1 MTAPVKHPATL
12 AAQALGHIDVA
23 TGALIPPLHT
33 ATTYERDPDNQ
44 YRRGRS
50 YGRADNPTVDHA
62 QALLNALDGG
72 QGCLLFAS
80 GMAAATTVFQALSP
94 TDHVIA
100 PRVMYWGLRHWLLS
114 FARPWGLAVD
124 LVDTTDLA
132 ALAAALRPGS
142 TKLVWIETPANPTWA
157 ITDIAAAAKLAH
169 QAGARLAVDGTAAT
183 PVLTRPVALGADLV
197 MHSATK
203 YLNGHGDVVAGALV
217 TAQADDLWTRI
228 TALRH
233 DAGAILG
240 PFEAWLLLRGLR
252 TLYLRVERAS
262 ASAQFLAERLQGH
275 PQVAGVLYPGLPD
288 HPGHAIALRQ
298 MQGGFGAMLSLRV
311 KGGEAAAIATAALTK
326 IWQRATSLGGVESLI
341 EHRASIEGPD
351 TPVPADLL
359 RLSVGIEHADDLLA
373 DLTQALDRI
382 AAETLTALARY
393 PANEGEHHGEQS

>member
-1 MTAPVKHPATL
+1 MTDPQKHLATL
-12 AAQALGHIDVA
+12 AAQALGHVDAA

-33 ATTYERDPDNQ
+33 ATTYQRDPDNQ

-72 QGCLLFAS
+72 AGCLLFAS
-80 GMAAATTVFQALSP
+80 GMAGATTVFQALAP
-94 TDHVIA
+94 GNHVVA
-100 PRVMYWGLRHWLLS
+100 PQVMYWGLRHWLLS
-114 FARPWGLAVD
+114 FARPWGLEVD
-124 LVDTTDLA
+124 LIDTTDLA
-132 ALAAALRPGS
+132 ALAAAIRPGR
-142 TKLVWIETPANPTWA
+142 TNLVWIETPANPTWA
-157 ITDIAAAAKLAH
+157 ITDIAAAARLAH
-169 QAGARLAVDGTAAT
+169 EAGAWLAVDGTAAT
-183 PVLTRPVALGADLV
+183 PVLTRPLALGADLV

-217 TAQADDLWTRI
+217 TARADDLWARI

-262 ASAQFLAERLQGH
+262 ASAQFLAERLRQH
-275 PQVAGVLYPGLPD
+275 PQVASVLYPGLPD
-288 HPGHAIALRQ
+288 HPGHAIAARQ
-298 MQGGFGAMLSLRV
+298 MQGGFGGMLSIRV
-311 KGGEAAAIATAALTK
+311 KGGEPAAIATAAQTK

-341 EHRASIEGPD
+341 EHRASIEGAD

-359 RLSVGIEHADDLLA
+359 RLSVGIEHAHDLLA
-373 DLTQALDRI
+373 DLTQALGRS
-382 AAETLTALARY
+382 
-393 PANEGEHHGEQS
+393 G